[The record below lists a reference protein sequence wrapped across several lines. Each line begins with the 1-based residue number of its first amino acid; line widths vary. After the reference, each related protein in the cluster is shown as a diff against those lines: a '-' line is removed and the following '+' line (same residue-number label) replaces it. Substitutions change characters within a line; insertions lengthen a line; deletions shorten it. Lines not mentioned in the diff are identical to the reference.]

1 MSSEVPAAKAL
12 GEFSKE
18 LQSLLDEEGMPH
30 CYQCSRCTSACP
42 SALGTGIFNPRKI
55 VLSLLLGEVP
65 QMTVDDPVWM
75 CVNCHSCE
83 EACPKNVHVAG
94 IMNALRNEGFK
105 QGTAPKAY
113 LGNSSLL
120 LASGLVASPQGIDRA
135 RTAVGLGKMK
145 MPDVEQIRKLLEGT
159 QLKAKGGAK

>member
-1 MSSEVPAAKAL
+1 MDAKASEATTTEEL
-12 GEFSKE
+12 SKE
-18 LQSLLDEEGMPH
+18 LLSLLDGEGIPH

-55 VLSLLLGEVP
+55 ILILLLGEVP
-65 QMTVDDPVWM
+65 TITTEDPVWM

-83 EACPKNVHVAG
+83 EACPKGVHVAG
-94 IMNALRNEGFK
+94 IMNILRSEGFK
-105 QGTAPKAY
+105 MGVAHKSY

-135 RTAVGLGKMK
+135 RTQVGLGKMR
-145 MPDVEQIRKLLEGT
+145 MPNVEEIRKMLEGT
-159 QLKAKGGAK
+159 ELKAKGGTK